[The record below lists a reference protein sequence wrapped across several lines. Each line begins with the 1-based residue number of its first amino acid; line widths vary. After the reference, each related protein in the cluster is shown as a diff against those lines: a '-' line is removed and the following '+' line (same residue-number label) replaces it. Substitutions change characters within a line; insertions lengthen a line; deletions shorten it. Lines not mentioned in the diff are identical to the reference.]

1 MGAPQV
7 LDRFTIVLS
16 EPQDPVNIG
25 AVIRAMK
32 NMGLSR
38 LHVVRPA
45 DFDAYR
51 IEGVAHTGRDI
62 IASTRFFDSLTDAIS
77 EARLVIGTSA
87 RGRRVRRN
95 YRKPKEATSEAVE
108 LATGGGEVAF
118 VFGREDRGLSN
129 ADLDLCD
136 RVVTIPTDPQ
146 HTSLNLAHAVMIVA
160 YELFTVARGELPA
173 KQPRVESTPASST
186 AKEDLYWE
194 VEASLHAID
203 FFKSHKVTPIMRTI
217 REVASRADLDESEAA
232 LFRAIAIEVQKYIER
247 KGLG

>member
-1 MGAPQV
+1 M
-7 LDRFTIVLS
+7 LERFTIVLN
-16 EPQDPVNIG
+16 EPRDPVNIG

-32 NMGLSR
+32 NMGLGR

-51 IEGVAHTGRDI
+51 IEGVAHTGGDI
-62 IASTRFFDSLTDAIS
+62 IESTRFFDSLADAIS

-95 YRKPKEATSEAVE
+95 YRNPKEATAEAVE
-108 LATGGGEVAF
+108 MAAAGGDVAL

-136 RVVTIPTDPQ
+136 RVVTIPTDPR
-146 HTSLNLAHAVMIVA
+146 HASLNLAQAVMIVA
-160 YELFTVARGELPA
+160 YELFTVAYGEA
-173 KQPRVESTPASST
+173 SEKRPRRASRPASST

-203 FFKSHKVTPIMRTI
+203 FFKSHKVTAIMRTI
-217 REVASRADLDESEAA
+217 REVASRADLDEREAA

-247 KGLG
+247 KRLD